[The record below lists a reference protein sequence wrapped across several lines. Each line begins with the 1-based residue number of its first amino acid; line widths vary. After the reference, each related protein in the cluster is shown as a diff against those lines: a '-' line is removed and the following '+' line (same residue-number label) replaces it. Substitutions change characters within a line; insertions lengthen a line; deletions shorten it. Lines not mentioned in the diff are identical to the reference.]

1 MVMGEMDFFEGD
13 ELKYVVVFVTAAN
26 AEQGMEIAR
35 ALVAEEVV
43 ACVNV
48 VERVRSVFRWKGKV
62 EEENEALL
70 VIKTRTERVP
80 EVLARVKALHSY
92 DVPEII
98 ALPIIDGN
106 PSYLQWIDEVT

>member
-1 MVMGEMDFFEGD
+1 MGEMDFFEGD
-13 ELKYVVVFVTAAN
+13 ELKYVVVFVTAVSV
-26 AEQGMEIAR
+26 EQGMSIAR
-35 ALVAEEVV
+35 ALVEEEVV

-48 VERVRSVFRWKGKV
+48 VKGVRSVFRWKGKV
-62 EEENEALL
+62 EEEDEVLL
-70 VIKTRTERVP
+70 VLKTRTARLP
-80 EVLARVKALHSY
+80 EVIARVKELHSY